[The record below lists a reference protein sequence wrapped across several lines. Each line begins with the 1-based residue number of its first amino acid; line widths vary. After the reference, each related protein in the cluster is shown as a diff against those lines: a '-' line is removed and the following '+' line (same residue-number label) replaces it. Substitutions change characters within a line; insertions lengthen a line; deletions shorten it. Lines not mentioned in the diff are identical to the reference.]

1 MNTTIRKAT
10 LADAAGILSLI
21 AEHAMAGGETSPL
34 TSSYIAQYLESPAS
48 EILLAEADGQIAGL
62 LSWSIRPD
70 LYHAADC
77 CFIEELIVTEHLR
90 DQGLGRAL
98 MAELFARLGDR
109 DCAEVSLAV
118 MQDNAGAIRFYRS
131 IGLSEAALLLETHA
145 PASVARS
152 LKTVENSK
160 P

>member
-1 MNTTIRKAT
+1 MKATIRKAT
-10 LADAAGILSLI
+10 LEDATGIIELI
-21 AEHAMAGGETSPL
+21 AEHAAAGGETSPL
-34 TSSYIAQYLESPAS
+34 TSSYLAQYLDSPAS
-48 EILLAEADGQIAGL
+48 EILLAEAGGEVVGL
-62 LSWSIRPD
+62 LSWSVRPD

-77 CFIEELIVTEHLR
+77 CFIEELIVTQRQR

-118 MQDNAGAIRFYRS
+118 MQDNVGAIRFYRS
-131 IGLSEAALLLETHA
+131 LGLSEEALLLETHT
-145 PASVARS
+145 PASVARL
-152 LKTVENSK
+152 LKTVENSR

>member
-1 MNTTIRKAT
+1 MKATIRKAT
-10 LADAAGILSLI
+10 LEDTACILNLI
-21 AEHAMAGGETSPL
+21 AEHAAAGGETSPL
-34 TSSYIAQYLESPAS
+34 TSSYISQYLESPAS
-48 EILLAEADGQIAGL
+48 EILLAEADGEIVGL
-62 LSWSIRPD
+62 LSWSVRPD

-77 CFIEELIVTEHLR
+77 CFIEELIVTQHQR

-109 DCAEVSLAV
+109 ECAEVSLAV
-118 MQDNAGAIRFYRS
+118 MQDNLGAIRFYRS
-131 IGLSEAALLLETHA
+131 LGLSEEALLLETHA

-152 LKTVENSK
+152 LKTAGNSK